1 MADPWNSAHW
11 LRAGIPWS
19 RSFKLIG
26 GAYVNKDLRLVRPA
40 ADAGMRDTWV
50 ADHFGRQT
58 QVAVTFASG
67 HFDAEGRSIDVPAE
81 VRSAQAERFAHR
93 ALLGATLADP
103 HLVQIFETG
112 DARGVPFIVT
122 ELLEGKSLRH
132 RLVQGD
138 GALSLPE
145 ARAVL
150 SQVAAVLAKC
160 HAQQIAHGDIRSDH
174 LFAGSGAAAG
184 LTSEP
189 FVKIGNLAAGP
200 NLAAPRGEEAS
211 SLLDNAYASPER
223 LLRSSV
229 ADAGSDV
236 WALAVTLYE
245 LLTTTLPFEASTPA
259 GVAVAICNAQFSP
272 PSHYRADLPATV
284 DAWFARAFARE
295 PHERFKNVLEL
306 AQSFGQALDGAE
318 PRASAD
324 VGAWSEPALDDDDD
338 DGEEEEKTVKWDL
351 PADWSLPGSSPGAVA
366 LGSSG
371 PPPLPV
377 PGSELSA
384 RKLAAAA
391 SPSTLPPQGRPGA
404 FFTGDLARVARLP
417 PAPNAFTLPALRAVP
432 AAYPAAVPA
441 PRRRIGMLGQ
451 GLLFGAALGA
461 VSALSLWIVQS
472 VSSSGEGNNTASTE
486 LALEPSYDSDGNVI
500 AQKPS
505 ARRVPDPKELP
516 RIIQTDDLPTLP
528 EDAEDELEE
537 PSAQTITV
545 SSVKSEAAPARP
557 APRGATL
564 SQPLLEKPGLAFA
577 NRPSSP
583 PPAAPSARRPARP
596 PARKQAKAAASCN
609 PPYFF
614 DSNNIRRLKL
624 ECL

>member
-1 MADPWNSAHW
+1 MADPWIPAHW
-11 LRAGIPWS
+11 LRAGIPWG

-40 ADAGMRDTWV
+40 LDAGMRDTWV
-50 ADHFGRQT
+50 ADHFGRQA

-67 HFDAEGRSIDVPAE
+67 HFDAEGQPMSVPAE
-81 VRSAQAERFAHR
+81 VRAAQAERFAHR
-93 ALLGATLADP
+93 ALLGVTLADP
-103 HLVQIFETG
+103 RLVQIFETG
-112 DARGVPFIVT
+112 DAKGVPFIVT

-138 GALSLPE
+138 GALSLAE

-160 HAQQIAHGDIRSDH
+160 HEKQIAHGDIRSDH
-174 LFAGSGAAAG
+174 LFSISGAAAT

-189 FVKIGNLAAGP
+189 FVKIGNLAAGT
-200 NLAAPRGEEAS
+200 NVASRGEETS
-211 SLLDNAYASPER
+211 SLLEHAYLSPER
-223 LLRSSV
+223 LLRPGLG
-229 ADAGSDV
+229 DAASDV

-245 LLTTTLPFEASTPA
+245 LLTTTLPFEATTSA

-295 PHERFKNVLEL
+295 PHDRFQTVLEL

-318 PRASAD
+318 SGSSASAD

-351 PADWSLPGSSPGAVA
+351 PADWSLPGSSPSAAAFPV
-366 LGSSG
+366 L
-371 PPPLPV
+371 PRPPLPV
-377 PGSELSA
+377 PGSELA
-384 RKLAAAA
+384 AMRLAAAS
-391 SPSTLPPQGRPGA
+391 SPSTVPPPSRPGA

-417 PAPNAFTLPALRAVP
+417 PAPHAFTLPALRAVP
-432 AAYPAAVPA
+432 AAYPAAAPV
-441 PRRRIGMLGQ
+441 PRRRLGMLGQ

-472 VSSSGEGNNTASTE
+472 VSSPGEDSTASTE
-486 LALEPSYDSDGNVI
+486 LALEPRYDNDGNVI
-500 AQKPS
+500 AQKPPP
-505 ARRVPDPKELP
+505 RRVPDPKELP
-516 RIIQTDDLPTLP
+516 RIIQTDDLPTVP
-528 EDAEDELEE
+528 DDAEDDLEE

-557 APRGATL
+557 ASSSATL
-564 SQPLLEKPGLAFA
+564 SQPTSEKPGLSFS
-577 NRPSSP
+577 NRPASP
-583 PPAAPSARRPARP
+583 PAPAARRPARP
-596 PARKQAKAAASCN
+596 AAPKQAKAASSCN